1 MSDAVVQKRKFSRL
15 PIEAHS
21 VIISTSRLTI
31 RPWTFDDLE
40 AFFAVYG
47 DPKVMEPL
55 LATAIGSLEEAR
67 ERMAKNFQTA
77 ESYPPGLGFWAIER
91 TEDARVVGSLILKP
105 LPQDTRVEVGWHLGS
120 AYWGNG
126 YATEAGGA
134 ALRYGFETRG
144 LEEIFAIVRA
154 ENEKS
159 HAVCDRIGLKFLEL
173 TDRYH
178 DLTLRLY
185 GLTRDEWNISCS
197 QSP

>member
-1 MSDAVVQKRKFSRL
+1 MEPD
-15 PIEAHS
+15 S

-55 LATAIGSLEEAR
+55 LATAVGSLEEAR
-67 ERMAKNFQTA
+67 EWMTNNFQTA
-77 ESYPPGLGFWAIER
+77 KTYPPGLGFWAIER
-91 TEDARVVGSLILKP
+91 IEDARVVGSLILKP
-105 LPQDTRVEVGWHLGS
+105 LPKDARVEVGWHLGS

-126 YATEAGGA
+126 YATEAGRA
-134 ALRYGFETRG
+134 ALRYGFEKRD
-144 LEEIFAIVRA
+144 LEEIFAIVRP

-159 HAVCDRIGLKFLEL
+159 LAVCDRIGLKFLEM

-185 GLTRDEWNISCS
+185 GLTRHDWNTSCS
-197 QSP
+197 QNP